1 MRRDAG
7 SGLCQITYNSGVDSG
22 RAKTKAVRVPPSVV
36 FALAFASLGWIAGH
50 SIAYEIV
57 GLSPD
62 GHHRVQETGHHH
74 GQGHDHPGPQEPGVH
89 GYMDALGLTG
99 GVVLV
104 LAFVLA
110 LRAFFRHGSFGE
122 WLREGGR
129 VGTAKQVALS
139 VALPAAVFV
148 VAEYAERMA
157 AGTGTVPPAGLLV
170 AGVFVQFAVGL
181 VCLALVRLTFRV
193 AERVF
198 EAGDGD
204 APARRSRRTG
214 RFLPAT
220 TVFARSSCPMADRGA
235 GRAPPLFSV

>member
-1 MRRDAG
+1 M
-7 SGLCQITYNSGVDSG
+7 
-22 RAKTKAVRVPPSVV
+22 
-36 FALAFASLGWIAGH
+36 FALAFALLGWIAGH

-57 GLSPD
+57 GLWPD
-62 GHHRVQETGHHH
+62 GHQQVQEAGHHH
-74 GQGHDHPGPQEPGVH
+74 GQGHGHHGQSPGHHQESVPGHHGAQETGVH

-110 LRAFFRHGSFGE
+110 LRAFFRHRSFGE
-122 WLREGGR
+122 WLRDGGR

-139 VALPAAVFV
+139 TILPAAVFV

-157 AGTGTVPPAGLLV
+157 AGTGTVPSARLLV

-198 EAGDGD
+198 EAGDGRSL
-204 APARRSRRTG
+204 AKRSRRVG

-220 TVFARSSCPMADRGA
+220 MVFARPSSPMADRGA
-235 GRAPPLFSV
+235 GRAPPLFSA

>member
-1 MRRDAG
+1 MTG
-7 SGLCQITYNSGVDSG
+7 
-22 RAKTKAVRVPPSVV
+22 TKFGWIPPSVV
-36 FALAFASLGWIAGH
+36 FALAFALLGWIAGH

-57 GLSPD
+57 GLSPE
-62 GHHRVQETGHHH
+62 GHREVQAQDHPHGRNHGPHQETGPGHH
-74 GQGHDHPGPQEPGVH
+74 GAQGTSVH

-104 LAFVLA
+104 LAFALA

-129 VGTAKQVALS
+129 VGTFKQVALS
-139 VALPAAVFV
+139 TTLPATVFV
-148 VAEYAERMA
+148 VAEYLERMA
-157 AGTGTVPPAGLLV
+157 AGTGTVPAARLLV

-193 AERVF
+193 AGRIF
-198 EAGDGD
+198 D
-204 APARRSRRTG
+204 AADRDVLARRGRRATG
-214 RFLPAT
+214 FLPAT

-235 GRAPPLFSV
+235 GRAPPSFSLSR

>member
-1 MRRDAG
+1 M
-7 SGLCQITYNSGVDSG
+7 
-22 RAKTKAVRVPPSVV
+22 
-36 FALAFASLGWIAGH
+36 FALAFALLGWIAGH

-62 GHHRVQETGHHH
+62 GHHQVQETGHHH
-74 GQGHDHPGPQEPGVH
+74 GQGHDHHGDPETGVH

-104 LAFVLA
+104 FAFVLA

-139 VALPAAVFV
+139 TTLPAAVFV

-157 AGTGTVPPAGLLV
+157 AGTGTVPSVRLLV
-170 AGVFVQFAVGL
+170 AGVFVQFAIGL
-181 VCLALVRLTFRV
+181 ACLALVRLTFRV
-193 AERVF
+193 AGRVF
-198 EAGDGD
+198 EAGD

-235 GRAPPLFSV
+235 GRAPPPFPV